1 MILIVDF
8 GSQTAHLI
16 GRRLRQLGIQTEY
29 TNPEEA
35 LEFIK
40 SIKGRKST
48 KGIKGKN
55 EKKAFDTSDTLGAS
69 DTLKGII
76 LSGGPSSVYEKG
88 APTVSKEIFEL
99 GIPILGICYGWQ
111 LMAKLLGG
119 VVENGTKEYGPETL
133 ELRIKNPAEGEAR
146 QWRQELRILKGF
158 PATSTVIVSHGDSV
172 TKLPGGFENLATTRS
187 VKYSA
192 VANEDAK
199 IYGVQFHPE
208 AAHTECGQ
216 EIFRNFAQ
224 ICREKLTL
232 LSLDPQQI
240 IKEIKQTVGNQKV
253 IAAVSGGVDSTVA
266 AFLIG
271 KAIGKNLIPVY
282 VDSGLMRVGTDQLV
296 IHIFTKLIHADLV
309 IINARKRFLKSLKGV
324 TDPEAKRKI
333 IGKLYI
339 DIFQDIAAEHKDATF
354 LGQGTI
360 YSDVIESKGS
370 KHASHIKSHH
380 NVGGLPKELKLK
392 LLEPNRNYYKDEVR
406 EIGRLSGL
414 PEEIVMQQPW
424 PGPGHAVN
432 IMGEVT
438 QKRLDQVMLADQIVV
453 EEMKKAGFYEAV
465 FECFAV
471 MTGAYSTAV
480 KGDGRVYAEVVAI
493 RSYDSV
499 DIMTASWS
507 KIPYEVLARMSSRI
521 VNEVPDVSRVVYD
534 ITSKPPATM
543 RWE

>member
-16 GRRLRQLGIQTEY
+16 GRRLRQLGITTEY

-35 LEFIK
+35 LEKIEGF
-40 SIKGRKST
+40 SGDS
-48 KGIKGKN
+48 
-55 EKKAFDTSDTLGAS
+55 FVSSDTS
-69 DTLKGII
+69 LKGII
-76 LSGGPSSVYEKG
+76 LSGGPAFISRDPSLSVDK
-88 APTVSKEIFEL
+88 KLFDL

-111 LMAKLLGG
+111 LTAHLLGG
-119 VVENGTKEYGPETL
+119 TIKHSKKEYGPEKL
-133 ELRIKNPAEGEAR
+133 VLSSKYKVSSIFKGIPKNE
-146 QWRQELRILKGF
+146 F
-158 PATSTVIVSHGDSV
+158 SVIMSHGDTV
-172 TKLPGGFENLATTRS
+172 TKLPAGFEALGQTKQVEFA
-187 VKYSA
+187 A
-192 VANEDAK
+192 VANEKNK
-199 IYGVQFHPE
+199 IFGVQFHPE
-208 AAHTECGQ
+208 ATHTENGQ
-216 EIFRNFAQ
+216 KILQNFAEV
-224 ICREKLTL
+224 CNEKMEQ
-232 LSLDPQQI
+232 LSLDPQKI
-240 IKEIKQTVGNQKV
+240 IDEIKKTVGSDKV

-282 VDSGLMRVGTDQLV
+282 VDSGLMRAGTDKRVEYIFKELV
-296 IHIFTKLIHADLV
+296 RANLV
-309 IINARKRFLKSLKGV
+309 IINARKRFIDSLKGI
-324 TDPEAKRKI
+324 TDSEEKRKI

-339 DIFQDIAAEHKDATF
+339 DIFQEVALLHKDATF

-392 LLEPNRNYYKDEVR
+392 LLEPNRNFYKDEVR
-406 EIGRLSGL
+406 EIGRLAGL
-414 PEEIVMQQPW
+414 PEDVIMQQPW
-424 PGPGHAVN
+424 PGPGNAVN

-438 QKRLDQVMLADQIVV
+438 EKRLEQVIKADEIVV
-453 EEMKKAGFYEAV
+453 EEMKNAGLYEGV

-480 KGDGRVYAEVVAI
+480 KGDERVYAEVVAI
-493 RSYDSV
+493 RSYDSE
-499 DIMTASWS
+499 DIMTADWS
-507 KIPYEVLARMSSRI
+507 RIPHSVLARMSSRI

>member
-16 GRRLRQLGIQTEY
+16 GRRLRQLGVKTEY
-29 TNPEEA
+29 TTPEEA
-35 LEFIK
+35 LQTVNK
-40 SIKGRKST
+40 LKP
-48 KGIKGKN
+48 
-55 EKKAFDTSDTLGAS
+55 
-69 DTLKGII
+69 KGII
-76 LSGGPSSVYEKG
+76 LSGGPAFISQDPSL
-88 APTVSKEIFEL
+88 TVNKKIFDL
-99 GIPILGICYGWQ
+99 GIPVFGICYGWQ
-111 LMAKLLGG
+111 LIAHLLGG
-119 VVENGTKEYGPETL
+119 EVKHSKKEYGPE
-133 ELRIKNPAEGEAR
+133 EIIFD
-146 QWRQELRILKGF
+146 QQESIFDLPEKRFSAIL
-158 PATSTVIVSHGDSV
+158 SHGDTV
-172 TKLPGGFENLATTRS
+172 IKLPNGFKAFGHTKNVEYT
-187 VKYSA
+187 A
-192 VANEDAK
+192 VANLEK
-199 IYGVQFHPE
+199 NIFGVQFHPE
-208 AAHTECGQ
+208 ANHTEYGQ
-216 EIFRNFAQ
+216 ELLANFAKV
-224 ICREKLTL
+224 CKEELDL
-232 LSLDPQQI
+232 LSLDPGQI
-240 IKEIKQTVGNQKV
+240 IADIKKTVGSNKV

-282 VDSGLMRVGTDQLV
+282 VDSGLMREGTDELV
-296 IHIFTKLIHADLV
+296 KHIFTKLISANLE
-309 IINARKRFLKSLKGV
+309 IIDARKRFLDSLKGV
-324 TDPEAKRKI
+324 TDPEQKRKI

-339 DIFQDIAAEHKDATF
+339 DIFQEVAAEHSDATF

-392 LLEPNRNYYKDEVR
+392 LLEPNRDYYKDEVR
-406 EIGRLSGL
+406 EIGRLAGL

-438 QKRLDQVMLADQIVV
+438 AKRLAQVMQADKIVI
-453 EEMKKAGFYEAV
+453 EEMKKAGLFEQV

-480 KGDGRVYAEVVAI
+480 KGDERVYAEVVAI
-493 RSYDSV
+493 RSYESV
-499 DIMTASWS
+499 DVMTASWS
-507 KIPYEVLARMSSRI
+507 KIPYEVLAGMSSRI

>member
-29 TNPEEA
+29 VNPEEA
-35 LEFIK
+35 LE
-40 SIKGRKST
+40 RV
-48 KGIKGKN
+48 KGKGESVKTKDK
-55 EKKAFDTSDTLGAS
+55 EKLHSSPFTLHP
-69 DTLKGII
+69 KINGII

-88 APTVSKEIFEL
+88 APTIDREIFKL
-99 GIPILGICYGWQ
+99 GIPVLGICYGWQ

-119 VVENGTKEYGPETL
+119 TVENGTKEYGPE
-133 ELRIKNPAEGEAR
+133 
-146 QWRQELRILKGF
+146 ILQMASGKWQMASSLPKKF
-158 PATSTVIVSHGDSV
+158 KVIVSHGDSV
-172 TKLPGGFENLATTRS
+172 TKLPVGFENLAVTQT
-187 VKYSA
+187 VKNSF
-192 VANEDAK
+192 VANESK
-199 IYGVQFHPE
+199 QLYGVQFHPE
-208 AAHTECGQ
+208 AAHTEHGQ
-216 EIFRNFAQ
+216 EVFENFAR
-224 ICREKLTL
+224 ICNEQMEI
-232 LSLDPQQI
+232 LSLDPEKI
-240 IKEIKQTVGNQKV
+240 ISEIKQTVSNNKV

-271 KAIGKNLIPVY
+271 KAIGKKLIPVY
-282 VDSGLMRVGTDQLV
+282 VESGLMRADTDKLV
-296 IHIFTKLIHADLV
+296 MHIFTKLIHADLV
-309 IINARKRFLKSLKGV
+309 IINARKRFLDSLRGI
-324 TDPEAKRKI
+324 TDPEQKRKI

-339 DIFQDIAAEHKDATF
+339 DIFQEVAARNSDATF

-406 EIGRLSGL
+406 EIGRLAGL

-438 QKRLDQVMLADQIVV
+438 EKRLAQVIQADQIVID
-453 EEMKKAGFYEAV
+453 EMKKAGLYESV

-480 KGDGRVYAEVVAI
+480 KGDGRVYAEVVAV
-493 RSYDSV
+493 RSYDSLDV
-499 DIMTASWS
+499 MTADWS
-507 KIPYEVLARMSSRI
+507 KIPHVVLGRISSRI
-521 VNEVPDVSRVVYD
+521 VNEVSDVSRVVYD
-534 ITSKPPATM
+534 ITTKPPATM